1 MPVVVGCGC
10 TKALHQAP
18 TTNTYCRYTMA
29 HFLVC
34 VLLRVRLL
42 CFSFT
47 AVALLWLIRAQFF
60 IITQSGEAAT
70 VSEQNQRPS
79 TSKFVSG
86 AVAIHHRLQ
95 ALRSQHTQTH
105 THAKIHSRRKTTK
118 KEQINLLQPAVC
130 AFMCSTPFDS
140 NPQEHETLC
149 VPQEARKNETHSD
162 LPPQEYMG
170 AKTVQF
176 YTSIRCN
183 SKRPRQNTALQ
194 NVDKRFFQTSQH

>member
-1 MPVVVGCGC
+1 MV
-10 TKALHQAP
+10 
-18 TTNTYCRYTMA
+18 

-34 VLLRVRLL
+34 LLQCVRLL

-47 AVALLWLIRAQFF
+47 AVALLWLICAQFF
-60 IITQSGEAAT
+60 IITQSVEAAT

-79 TSKFVSG
+79 TSKFVSS
-86 AVAIHHRLQ
+86 AVAIHHRQQ
-95 ALRSQHTQTH
+95 ALRSLQHTQTH
-105 THAKIHSRRKTTK
+105 EREKIHTRQKTSK
-118 KEQINLLQPAVC
+118 KEKINLSQPAVF
-130 AFMCSTPFDS
+130 AFMCSTQFDS

-149 VPQEARKNETHSD
+149 VPREARKNETHSD

-183 SKRPRQNTALQ
+183 SKRPRQKTALY